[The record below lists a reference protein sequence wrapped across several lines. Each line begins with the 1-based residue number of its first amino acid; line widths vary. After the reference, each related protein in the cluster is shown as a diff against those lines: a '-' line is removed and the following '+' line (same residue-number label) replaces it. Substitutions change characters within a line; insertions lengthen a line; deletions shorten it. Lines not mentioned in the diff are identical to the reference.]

1 MLMFTKRLKPGNT
14 FQLMLRYAAE
24 VIIIF
29 LGITISFLFDQW
41 REERQQKRDL
51 TELSE
56 SLLMDIGSLQA
67 RLQEDMAGSKN
78 WIAQLDSLRT
88 QRTANVFSERQ
99 LHWFS
104 RVVTGQIFFL
114 FQPHSPT
121 YLSAANS
128 KLYSELPDT
137 IKNELYNL
145 YQVRLPFFQLL
156 YNLQQENITHFRNN
170 TVVPA
175 GVYLYRPDLPES
187 SLDLQKLAGEINRPV
202 YGNFI
207 NQVILMEKEVY
218 KLNEDASRSLTKL
231 QGSLRNYIRALKDG

>member
-1 MLMFTKRLKPGNT
+1 MPVFSKRMKRGSALQT
-14 FQLMLRYAAE
+14 MLRYAAE
-24 VIIIF
+24 VLIIF

-41 REERQQKRDL
+41 REDRQQKRDL

-67 RLQEDMAGSKN
+67 KLKEDLAGSEN
-78 WIAQLDSLRT
+78 WIAQLDSLRI
-88 QRTANVFSERQ
+88 QRTSKTFSDRQ
-99 LHWFS
+99 LAWFS
-104 RVVTGQIFFL
+104 KVITGQIFFL

-128 KLYSELPDT
+128 SLYSELPDT
-137 IKNELYNL
+137 IKNELYTL
-145 YQVRLPFFQLL
+145 YQVRLPLFQLL
-156 YNLQQENITHFRNN
+156 YNLQQENITAFRNS

-175 GVYLYRPDLPES
+175 PVYLYQPDGSGPRPDL
-187 SLDLQKLAGEINRPV
+187 QMLAQEISRPV

-218 KLNEDASRSLTKL
+218 QLNEDASASLTKL
-231 QGSLRNYIRALKDG
+231 ESSLRHYIRELKD

>member
-1 MLMFTKRLKPGNT
+1 MFRKRITRGPLR
-14 FQLMLRYAAE
+14 LMLRYAAE
-24 VIIIF
+24 VMIIF

-51 TELSE
+51 IELSG
-56 SLLMDIGSLQA
+56 SLLMDINSLTLK
-67 RLQEDMAGSKN
+67 LQEDLAGSES
-78 WIAQLDSLRT
+78 WIGQLDSLRV
-88 QRTANVFSERQ
+88 QRTTHVYADRQ
-99 LHWFS
+99 LGWFS

-128 KLYSELPDT
+128 SLYSELPDS
-137 IKNELYNL
+137 IKNQLYDL
-145 YQVRLPFFQLL
+145 YQVRLPLFQLL

-175 GVYLYRPDLPES
+175 EDYLYRTETTGPKVDLK
-187 SLDLQKLAGEINRPV
+187 KLAAEMDRPV

-207 NQVILMEKEVY
+207 NQIILMEKEVY
-218 KLNEDASRSLTKL
+218 QLNEEASRSLTGL
-231 QGSLRNYIRALKDG
+231 ESSLRLYIRELKGE